1 MKSSILRAI
10 KKILK
15 IITIMLLALI
25 IIIFS
30 SVFILSGTDKGFHFL
45 MDQVSEL
52 SAGALSF
59 AQLEGNLLGQL
70 HITDLQYIDA
80 TMQVNVQDFVFNWQP
95 TELFKRQLL
104 VNKLAVNGVK
114 YNQLIVVDDKDEAEA
129 NNKQEVIVL
138 PDISLPVDIYLQKLH
153 ISDVTIISQP
163 GAEAVYIDTLQLRSE
178 LIKTKL
184 TIQELVFKMPDIQA
198 QINGTAELQ
207 IHYPLN
213 LQSDI
218 KLKLPEQPELTLK
231 GEITGDLQKLII
243 KQQLAGLLDA
253 SVNAEVRQLLD
264 QLEWQSDIVLSR
276 FELSPYMPENYEI
289 IKAQINAKGDLVQA
303 AAHIK
308 TQIQPV
314 SETKKTAAQYAQ
326 ITLDTDITFE
336 NQEFKTS
343 AQWQNL
349 QWPLS
354 GIAAFASKTGS
365 LQISG
370 IPDDYNLAIQLAL
383 AGSDLP
389 PGDWTAK
396 ASGGLSQIDIHSLR
410 GNTLGGTIDIT
421 SIVSWNNSTQ
431 WQAKLHTEK
440 INPGLFAEQWPGS
453 INFDLQTQGQ
463 LSGEEL
469 TAHIVLEQFSGHLR
483 KQPLKG
489 QGEIDLHNQS
499 VAIKQFNLSSG
510 AAQLEVYGKVD
521 KQLDL
526 NWLVDIQQLS
536 DLLPD
541 SQGSIHGQGHI
552 SGTSLQPLIKAKLN
566 MNNIA
571 YDSIQLHSARLNA
584 AVNMDTSIHSEL
596 ELSAQELSLDPD
608 NTITQINL
616 SLNGPLDNH
625 HLKLV
630 VKHSMAALNLDTSGK
645 VDMEKSSWDG
655 VIKQLTID
663 SPDFGKWSQT
673 KPAALYA
680 SAEKVLLS
688 SLCLK
693 EQSTSLCTEAD
704 WTPEK
709 GKARLNLKDLSF
721 ERAKAYLPED
731 ITQLTGS
738 LNLNADINLAPQ
750 LLADINAEIKP
761 GKLIYHS
768 VDGEAIELAHRNGLL
783 KAQYNA
789 SQFTSRWNIE
799 MGPHTLQGDLNIPR
813 AAIEK
818 DPATAPIKGQVKMN
832 ISDFN
837 LLTSIVPQIDK
848 VDGHL
853 LADLK
858 LGGLLAQPEIS
869 GHAELI
875 APYMSIHDIGLRL
888 ENISLTIDG
897 KNNGKELAVVGS
909 IDSGEGQLIID
920 GSVVLDAEQGWP
932 VKIDLK
938 GENFLAINI
947 PDVYA
952 IISPDIQFSQKKN
965 LMQLRGKLLI
975 PEATIAP
982 SDMSIPEG
990 SVSHSDDVIVVGEE
1004 EKKPLNMDLDLTLA
1018 LGNKVKVDAYG
1029 LRAYLYGEIT
1039 VNQIPRQIM
1048 TARGVLHLKNGTFR
1062 AFGQDLT
1069 IDKGKVYYAGGY
1081 LDNPGIE
1088 LRATRR
1094 IKMDQVGINVSGSA
1108 KDSNVTTFADDPT
1121 LTEKDIVSLL
1131 LTGQKS
1137 NNLQN
1142 AKIYA
1147 GTQINEK
1154 LSVGINA
1161 GAGDEGS
1168 EFVTRYSLT
1177 DDIHL
1182 EGTSSSKKSGGSILY
1197 SIEFE

>member
-1 MKSSILRAI
+1 MAIIL
-10 KKILK
+10 LV
-15 IITIMLLALI
+15 LI
-25 IIIFS
+25 IMIFS
-30 SVFILSGTDKGFHFL
+30 SVFILGGTDKGFHFL
-45 MDQVSEL
+45 MEKVSEL
-52 SAGALSF
+52 SAGVLSF

-70 HITDLQYIDA
+70 HISDLQYNDA

-95 TELFKRQLL
+95 AELFKRQLRL
-104 VNKLAVNGVK
+104 SKIAVKGVK
-114 YNQLIVVDDKDEAEA
+114 YTQLIVVDDKDKVEENIQQEA
-129 NNKQEVIVL
+129 IVL
-138 PDISLPVDIYLQKLH
+138 PDISLPIDIYLQKLH
-153 ISDVTIISQP
+153 ISDVTMISQP
-163 GAEAVYIDTLQLRSE
+163 GAEAIYIDTLQLRSK
-178 LIKTKL
+178 LIKTKF
-184 TIQELVFKMPDIQA
+184 TIEELLFKMPDIQA
-198 QINGTAELQ
+198 QINGIAELRKY
-207 IHYPLN
+207 YPLN

-218 KLKLPEQPELTLK
+218 QLKLPELPVSELPDQAELTIK
-231 GEITGDLQKLII
+231 GEITGDLQQLII

-253 SVNAEVRQLLD
+253 SVNAEVSQLLD
-264 QLEWQSDIVLSR
+264 QLEWQSDIVLNR
-276 FELSPYMPENYEI
+276 FALSPYMPDSPQDSNEI
-289 IKAQINAKGDLVQA
+289 IQAQINAKGNLVQA
-303 AAHIK
+303 TAQLK
-308 TQIQPV
+308 TQIQAV
-314 SETKKTAAQYAQ
+314 TETKKTAEQTAQ
-326 ITLDTDITFE
+326 ISLDTDITFA
-336 NQEFKTS
+336 NQKFKTN

-349 QWPLS
+349 QWPLN
-354 GIAAFASKTGS
+354 GIAAFAFKTGS
-365 LQISG
+365 LQLSG
-370 IPDDYNLAIQLAL
+370 VPDDYNLAIQLAL

-389 PGDWTAK
+389 TGDWTAK
-396 ASGGLSQIDIHSLR
+396 ASGNLSQIDINALQ
-410 GNTLGGTIDIT
+410 GNTLGGTIDIS
-421 SIVSWNNSTQ
+421 SIVSWDNSTQ

-440 INPGLFAEQWPGS
+440 INPGHFAEQWPGS
-453 INFDLQTQGQ
+453 INIDLQTQGQ
-463 LSGEEL
+463 LSTEEL

-483 KQPLKG
+483 KQALKG
-489 QGEIDLHNQS
+489 QGEVDLHNQS
-499 VAIKQFNLSSG
+499 VVIKQFNLSSG
-510 AAQLEVYGKVD
+510 AAQLEVNGKVD
-521 KQLDL
+521 EQLDL
-526 NWLVDIQQLS
+526 NWLLDIQQLS

-541 SQGSIHGQGHI
+541 AQGSIHGQGQI
-552 SGTSLQPLIKAKLN
+552 SGTNLQPIIKAKLN

-571 YDSIQLHSARLNA
+571 YDTILLNSARLNA
-584 AVNMDTSIHSEL
+584 AVNMNTNIHSEL
-596 ELSAQELSLDPD
+596 DLTAQELSLDPN
-608 NTITQINL
+608 NTITQFNL

-625 HLKLV
+625 RLKLNA
-630 VKHSMAALNLDTSGK
+630 KHAMAAINLDTSGK

-663 SPDFGKWSQT
+663 SPDFGQWRQT
-673 KPAALYA
+673 KPANLYA

-693 EQSTSLCTEAD
+693 DQSTSLCSEAD
-704 WTPEK
+704 WTPKK
-709 GKARLNLKDLSF
+709 GKAIFNLKELSF

-731 ITQLTGS
+731 MTQLTGS

-750 LLADINAEIKP
+750 LLADVNAEIKP
-761 GKLIYHS
+761 GKLTFQLE
-768 VDGEAIELAHRNGLL
+768 DGEAIELAHRNGLL

-789 SQFTSRWNIE
+789 NQLTSRWNIE

-813 AAIEK
+813 VAIEK
-818 DPATAPIKGQVKMN
+818 DPETAPIKGQVKVN

-837 LLTSIVPQIDK
+837 LLSSIVPQIDK
-848 VDGHL
+848 IDGHL

-875 APYMSIHDIGLRL
+875 APYLSLPDTGLML
-888 ENISLTIDG
+888 EKISLTIDG
-897 KNNGKELAVVGS
+897 KNNGKALAVVGNM
-909 IDSGEGQLIID
+909 DSGEGQITID
-920 GSVVLDAEQGWP
+920 GLVVLDAEQGWP
-932 VKIDLK
+932 AKIDLK
-938 GENFLAINI
+938 GENFLVINT
-947 PDVYA
+947 PDAYA
-952 IISPDIQFSQKKN
+952 VISPDIQFSQKKN
-965 LMQLRGKLLI
+965 IMQLRGKILL

-990 SVSHSDDVIVVGEE
+990 SVSHSDDIIIIVDGEE

-1018 LGNKVKVDAYG
+1018 LGNKVKVNAYG
-1029 LRAYLYGEIT
+1029 LRSSLSGEIT

-1048 TARGVLHLKNGTFR
+1048 TARGVLHTKNGTFR

-1069 IDKGKVYYAGGY
+1069 IEKGKIFYAGGY

-1108 KDSNVTTFADDPT
+1108 KDNIMTTFADDPT

-1137 NNLQN
+1137 NNLKN

-1182 EGTSSSKKSGGSILY
+1182 EGTSSSQKSGGSILY